1 MPDSDPS
8 SLNNVRNVLGTALT
22 LCSNDPMTGYMRD
35 GYCRRIPGDHGEHVV
50 CAVVTAEFLKFSASC
65 GNDLSTPMPAY
76 EFPGLKPGDH
86 WCLCLQRW
94 IEAMEA
100 GKAPKVDLDATHE
113 NVLEWVDL
121 ATLEKYKI

>member
-1 MPDSDPS
+1 
-8 SLNNVRNVLGTALT
+8 
-22 LCSNDPMTGYMRD
+22 YMRD
-35 GYCRRIPGDHGEHVV
+35 GYCRRIPGDQGEHVI
-50 CAVVTAEFLKFSASC
+50 CAVMTAEFLKFSASR

-76 EFPGLKPGDH
+76 EFPGLRPGDR
-86 WCLCLQRW
+86 WCLCLRRW

-100 GKAPKVDLDATHE
+100 GKAPRIDLAATHE